1 MRVQK
6 GAMLKVNKVD
16 LKRAYGR
23 KELVIILVVWRIEKF
38 LEFLKI

>member
-6 GAMLKVNKVD
+6 GAMPKVNKVD
-16 LKRAYGR
+16 LKRAYDR

-38 LEFLKI
+38 LELLKI